1 MYALDGLAVAP
12 FDVRVRFG
20 QLLRESR
27 FKAGMTQSD
36 LALRLGVQQ
45 QAVNRWENDRDRPRP
60 EHVRVIA
67 RLFGLTAQEVGAALG
82 YLDDAPEGEAVGEAL
97 RLPAGANLT
106 ARQRKALNAML
117 DAFLEDIEKV
127 ANGE

>member
-1 MYALDGLAVAP
+1 
-12 FDVRVRFG
+12 VRFG